1 MHQFKLVEL
10 GIVDADILISELSM
24 PSALHTRVEAFER
37 LAAVERWLR
46 VALKELKIKGSC
58 CLPSCS
64 YFLKGGVILM
74 RKVKES

>member
-1 MHQFKLVEL
+1 MYKSYKEAVKKHSQQVHQFKLVEL

-46 VALKELKIKGSC
+46 VALKRTQNK
-58 CLPSCS
+58 
-64 YFLKGGVILM
+64 
-74 RKVKES
+74 RKLLLT